1 MQRRRSYSYRYI
13 AQAALIGTML
23 VAVDM
28 SLYEALRHMLR

>member
-1 MQRRRSYSYRYI
+1 MQARKNYKYV

-23 VAVDM
+23 IAMDV

>member
-1 MQRRRSYSYRYI
+1 MQARKSYRYI

-23 VAVDM
+23 VAVDV